1 MRLHIHAKPK
11 SKKAYVKCVDATH
24 YTVAVH
30 EAAVNGEANEAIV
43 LALAAY
49 FHLSRSQVDIIQGKT
64 SRNKVVVVP
73 LSLEQLQGPVVQ
85 ERIFN

>member
-1 MRLHIHAKPK
+1 MNIHIHAKPK
-11 SKKAYVKCVDATH
+11 SKKTYVKRVDATH
-24 YTVAVH
+24 YTVAVY
-30 EAAVNGEANEAIV
+30 EAPVNGEANEAIV

-49 FHLSRSQVDIIQGKT
+49 FHLSRAEVDIIQGKT

-85 ERIFN
+85 ERIFS